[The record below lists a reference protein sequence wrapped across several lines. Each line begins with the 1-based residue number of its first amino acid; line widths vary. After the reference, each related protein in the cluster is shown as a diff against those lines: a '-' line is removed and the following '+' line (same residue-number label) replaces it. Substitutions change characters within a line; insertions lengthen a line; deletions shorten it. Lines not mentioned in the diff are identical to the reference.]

1 MTTDEIIKANAI
13 LILEQKKEIEDL
25 KKLLYNI
32 SRELPED
39 YTDLE
44 GLEQLPDLA
53 RYWVDKAETLKKKW
67 DGLREELRGK
77 WGL

>member
-44 GLEQLPDLA
+44 NLEQLPDLA
-53 RYWVDKAETLKKKW
+53 RYWVDKAETLQRKW
-67 DGLREELRGK
+67 EGLRQELRGK